1 MEISRPKLVRVR
13 GANVE
18 KEALRNDYDDHDK
31 EQLVADETDP
41 DKSRSIKKD
50 VESEPDTKISPLR
63 EEILRKC
70 CLCFDLKTGTM
81 IVGVLNMVIRFGAEF
96 NQQY

>member
-1 MEISRPKLVRVR
+1 MENSRPKLVRVR

-18 KEALRNDYDDHDK
+18 KEALRNDYDDYDK
-31 EQLVADETDP
+31 EQLVEDETDL
-41 DKSRSIKKD
+41 DNSRSIKKD
-50 VESEPDTKISPLR
+50 VECDAKISPLR